1 MDNIIDVHFHV
12 GLAGDKWP
20 QMGGMSSWYREQI
33 VFKIFLL
40 YADLKPQDVC
50 DEKLD
55 EAILNAIRTTKVD
68 KVVCLALDAVY
79 DTSGQRQEKASN
91 VWADNSYVFWLR
103 DRLPE
108 KVLPG
113 ASVHPFDPKFRQRVE
128 WCVDKGAVLL
138 KWLPSA
144 QQFTL
149 ADPRVADVMK
159 FLATVNNGKALPLL
173 LHTGGEY
180 AIPSSDPT
188 AFSNDFLTWGF
199 WDRFFNWFRPKAKRW
214 NTPQIDAIDRNIR
227 AALDAGTVIMF
238 AHCGLP
244 YFVPR
249 FLSGVFEHS
258 DFDPVR
264 GYLESPGNGRWQC
277 FADVSAICTP
287 GRAQFMDNVRKL
299 PQEKILF
306 GSDYPTPVFELYPS
320 LKSAEEQFR
329 EVMKGHLEHLIIPAG
344 NLLDVNLQQ
353 LKIVFPDH
361 PMFVNFSRLLT
372 GLGLL

>member
-1 MDNIIDVHFHV
+1 
-12 GLAGDKWP
+12 
-20 QMGGMSSWYREQI
+20 MGGMSSWYREQI
-33 VFKIFLL
+33 VYKVFLL
-40 YADLKPQDVC
+40 YGDLKPQDVC

-55 EAILNAIRTTKVD
+55 EAILKAIRTTTLD
-68 KVVCLALDAVY
+68 KIVCLALDPVY
-79 DTSGQRQEKASN
+79 DSNGQRLEKASN
-91 VWADNSYVFWLR
+91 VWTDNAYVISLR
-103 DRLPE
+103 DRLPD
-108 KVLPG
+108 KVLFG
-113 ASVHPFDPKFRQRVE
+113 ASVHPFDPKFRERVE
-128 WCVDKGAVLL
+128 WCVEKGAVLL

-149 ADPRVADVMK
+149 DDPRVAEAMK
-159 FLATVNNGKALPLL
+159 FLATVNNGKPLPLL

-180 AIPSSDPT
+180 AIASSDPT
-188 AFSNDFLTWGF
+188 ACSNDFLTWGF
-199 WDRFFNWFRPKAKRW
+199 WDKFFNWFRPKSRQWK
-214 NTPQIDAIDRNIR
+214 TPRLAEIDRNIR
-227 AALDAGTVIMF
+227 AALDAGSVIIF

-264 GYLESPGNGRWQC
+264 GYLESLGNGKWRC

-287 GRAQFMDNVRKL
+287 SRAQFFDSVRKL

-320 LKSAEEQFR
+320 PKAAEEQFR

-344 NLLDVNLQQ
+344 NLVDVNLQQ
-353 LKIVFPDH
+353 LKAAFPGH
-361 PMFVNFSRLLT
+361 PMFVNFSRLL
-372 GLGLL
+372 GELGLM